1 MQEKPNFYA
10 VLPASVRYD
19 TRLRPAA
26 RLLYA
31 EITALCNKSGYCTA
45 GNSYFCKIY
54 QTTDRSIRGWIQQ
67 LVDCGYIRSQIIRD
81 DSGEVKERRIFIT
94 SDPPEK
100 IFRTYGKIS
109 PDPMEK
115 NFRNN
120 NRKNITSKNNIP
132 PISPEGGQAEEQH
145 PVDDIFVRYA
155 NGNAELLTA
164 LNDFT
169 AHRVKMRAAMTD
181 RAKELLLKRLD
192 RITNIPEVKIEMLE
206 NAILMGWKSVY
217 AREEREVRPK
227 SNSKAPDRK
236 ETREL

>member
-1 MQEKPNFYA
+1 MQEKPSYYA
-10 VLPASVRYD
+10 ILPASVRYD
-19 TRLRPAA
+19 KRLRPAA

-31 EITALCNKSGYCTA
+31 EITALCNTSGYCTA
-45 GNSYFCKIY
+45 SNSYFCGIY
-54 QTTDRSIRGWIQQ
+54 ETTDRSVRGWIQQ

-81 DSGEVKERRIFIT
+81 DRGEVQERRISIT
-94 SDPPEK
+94 EDTQEKNCRTSGKNSPDGQEK
-100 IFRTYGKIS
+100 ICRY
-109 PDPMEK
+109 
-115 NFRNN
+115 N
-120 NRKNITSKNNIP
+120 NRKNITSNNIP
-132 PISPEGGQAEEQH
+132 PISPKGGQAEERH

-164 LNDFT
+164 LNDF
-169 AHRVKMRAAMTD
+169 AAARVKMRAAMTD

-227 SNSKAPDRK
+227 SNGKAPDRK

>member
-1 MQEKPNFYA
+1 MQEKPNYYA

-19 TRLRPAA
+19 KRLRPAA

-31 EITALCNKSGYCTA
+31 EITALCNTSGYCTA
-45 GNSYFCKIY
+45 SNSYFCGIY
-54 QTTDRSIRGWIQQ
+54 ETTDRSVRGWIQQ

-81 DSGEVKERRIFIT
+81 DRGEVQERRISIIEDTQEKNCLT
-94 SDPPEK
+94 SGKNSPDGQEK
-100 IFRTYGKIS
+100 ICRY
-109 PDPMEK
+109 
-115 NFRNN
+115 N

-132 PISPEGGQAEEQH
+132 PISPEGGQAEDQN

-164 LNDFT
+164 LNDF
-169 AHRVKMRAAMTD
+169 AAARVKMRAAMTD

-192 RITNIPEVKIEMLE
+192 RLTNLPEIKIEMLE
-206 NAILMGWKSVY
+206 NAILMGWKTVY
-217 AREEREVRPK
+217 PREEREVQPK
-227 SNSKAPDRK
+227 SSSKAPDRK

>member
-1 MQEKPNFYA
+1 MQEKPSYYA

-19 TRLRPAA
+19 KRLRPAA

-45 GNSYFCKIY
+45 GNSYFCDIY
-54 QTTDRSIRGWIQQ
+54 ETTDRSVRGWIQQ
-67 LVDCGYIRSQIIRD
+67 LVDCEYIQSQIIRD
-81 DSGEVKERRIFIT
+81 DAGEVQERRIFII
-94 SDPPEK
+94 SDPTENF
-100 IFRTYGKIS
+100 FRTSGKIS

-120 NRKNITSKNNIP
+120 NRKNITSNNIP

-145 PVDDIFVRYA
+145 PVDDIFFRYA

-164 LNDFT
+164 LNDF
-169 AHRVKMRAAMTD
+169 AAARVKMRAAMTD

-217 AREEREVRPK
+217 AREEREVQPK
-227 SNSKAPDRK
+227 SSNKSPERK

>member
-31 EITALCNKSGYCTA
+31 EITALCNKFGYCTA

-54 QTTDRSIRGWIQQ
+54 QTTDRSVRGWIQQ

-81 DSGEVKERRIFIT
+81 DRGEVQERRISIT
-94 SDPPEK
+94 EDTQEKNCRTSGKNSPDGQEK
-100 IFRTYGKIS
+100 IFR
-109 PDPMEK
+109 D
-115 NFRNN
+115 N
-120 NRKNITSKNNIP
+120 NRKNITSNNIP
-132 PISPEGGQAEEQH
+132 PISPKGGQAEERH

-164 LNDFT
+164 LNDF
-169 AHRVKMRAAMTD
+169 AAARVKMRAAMTD

-227 SNSKAPDRK
+227 SNGKAPDRK

>member
-1 MQEKPNFYA
+1 MQEKPSYYA
-10 VLPASVRYD
+10 ILPASVRYD
-19 TRLRPAA
+19 KRLRPAA

-31 EITALCNKSGYCTA
+31 EITALCNTSGYCTA
-45 GNSYFCKIY
+45 SNSYFCGIY
-54 QTTDRSIRGWIQQ
+54 ETTDRSVRGWIQQ
-67 LVDCGYIRSQIIRD
+67 LVDSGYIRSQIIRD
-81 DSGEVKERRIFIT
+81 DRGEVQERRISIT
-94 SDPPEK
+94 EDTQEKNFRTSGKNSPDGQEK
-100 IFRTYGKIS
+100 IFR
-109 PDPMEK
+109 D
-115 NFRNN
+115 N
-120 NRKNITSKNNIP
+120 NRKNITSNNIP
-132 PISPEGGQAEEQH
+132 PISPKGGQAEERH

-164 LNDFT
+164 LNDF
-169 AHRVKMRAAMTD
+169 AAARVKMRAAMTD

-227 SNSKAPDRK
+227 SNGKAPDRK